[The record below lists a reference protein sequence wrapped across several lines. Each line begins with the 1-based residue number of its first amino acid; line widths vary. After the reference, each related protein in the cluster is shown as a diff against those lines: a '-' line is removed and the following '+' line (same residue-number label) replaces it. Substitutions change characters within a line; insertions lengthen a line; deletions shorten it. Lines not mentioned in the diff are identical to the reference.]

1 MPELHS
7 NYSEFFTVD
16 ESYYPEIN
24 PDSIKGDIDGWMKT
38 WPHPTFIEL
47 LEKTER
53 MLAREA
59 RGKKH
64 CIWVQGA
71 FGTGKS
77 RVIWTIKELLGCSE
91 EKFNAYFNEFPA
103 LQAKADLREKLLAH
117 KQGKI
122 VTAFRYSS
130 GEISNTRKLIM
141 AIYESV
147 SDALKKAGYDYLGTR
162 TIRGQI
168 AAWLEDE
175 GKQQIFQ
182 IMLNKPEYRSKGSF
196 AGKSPAEILAQLR
209 STANVDQLIN
219 DILDMS
225 ENERIGVYDLT
236 MDDLKEWIT
245 DVIDNNSL
253 TALVLLWDE
262 FSSYFKQNLNT
273 LDQLQSLVELCAIKP
288 FEMIIVTHEIGA
300 LDRNGENTQ
309 LSNIVKDRF
318 EVVSIEMPDNVAF
331 DLIGHA
337 MKPNVAA
344 YATWELYL
352 DDIAGRSS
360 ESRMAVA
367 HQVGVGDDVLRRMTP
382 IHPMAALMLKYI
394 SERFASNQ
402 RSMFN
407 FIKSDETE
415 DLHAFQWFINT
426 HTPEN
431 PDILTMD
438 YLWDFFYEKGR
449 DEHGTGAGRSNL
461 DILISG
467 VLDTYPQNESRL
479 NEEQKRVLKVVLM
492 MQAISR
498 RINNAISLLR
508 PTEANVKLAF
518 EGDDSFSTSP
528 VLILRNQL
536 VTQLKILFASEAEN
550 HLVEY
555 ATATVQGDQPK
566 IDELIARIKN
576 DTRTGKL
583 VSDAKLSEALKLN
596 DAEAMRFQFTPVTID
611 DFTRITNRLADR
623 VAAPNLD
630 FHIYGVVCF
639 VRDEMEQTRMRALI
653 ADARHEESKRKM
665 VIIDASG
672 VPMGAARFAEWAK
685 YAGNEEYWRPKDEDL
700 ANNHKRN
707 LTAVLTAW
715 KEAVESENLLVYSG
729 EHFERAL
736 GAIRTIR
743 DEILPRIVLDRYPLS
758 FDNAAVSENFFHED
772 KFLDGAKKGIKRET
786 GGIYQQRYVS
796 GMLQQVWA
804 VPEYWKQPSL
814 RSLPISVLKQQ
825 LTEMIDTR
833 FVTDVRISH
842 SEIYDF
848 LAERGFMP
856 CNLYAF
862 LTGFLLGEYAQPPYR
877 YSIGEGGDDGD
888 TQNPDK
894 LGEHIGECFKY
905 KNPNQGIRN
914 YKEKYIEI
922 MSREQKTFVDF
933 VHDAFDVAENS
944 SVERAASRMRTKLKE
959 LGYPVWCYT
968 YVDQRNLGAYLE
980 RIAQI
985 ANDRGSGNVST
996 QAKRFGKMLL
1006 DVQASSS
1013 QLIEL
1018 LTTEN
1023 GAEGLQIFLEEF
1035 QNGAL
1040 LHLAEEIGTPNALE
1054 DVRSALSSGEALW
1067 LWNQET
1073 GEEEISKLIVQYQIV
1088 AASNRFAGYSTF
1100 DVTHDYLSCITKW
1113 KECARYTH
1121 IPSLVIQEKAPELRA
1136 WVQLLREI
1144 IDDGGL
1150 ATADKKRKFLAVL
1163 TEKHVEIQDFL
1174 DNRATRFTEYFATS
1188 LQSLDVD
1195 AGKRIYAGLDHS
1207 SFSKSKSDFVREVNE
1222 AADRERASLR
1232 ATQLRI
1238 KWNSLSGFD
1247 NANLWSDHYST
1258 PILALVPASEHQQA
1272 KRLFATLKAFSPTD
1286 ADITASL
1293 AYLDGHPSFVL
1304 KLKDP
1309 SAIDEAFGREM
1320 IGQYHTLVTVDEA
1333 RQAIR
1338 SSVPSE
1344 PYEWITGNAARS
1356 AVKEKADHNYLSGAN
1371 QALLN
1376 RIDEMDDRQAKEYL
1390 KRLVQDKLDVGV
1402 QMMDSE
1408 GML

>member
-1 MPELHS
+1 MPELQS

-16 ESYYPEIN
+16 EGYYPEIN

-77 RVIWTIKELLGCSE
+77 RVIWTVEELLRCPE

-103 LQAKADLREKLLAH
+103 LRAKPDLREKLLSH
-117 KQGKI
+117 KRGKI

-130 GEISNTRKLIM
+130 GDISNTRKLIM

-147 SDALKKAGYDYLGTR
+147 SDALKKAGYDNLGTR
-162 TIRGQI
+162 TIRGKI
-168 AAWLEDE
+168 AEWLEDE
-175 GKQQIFQ
+175 DKQQIFQ
-182 IMLNKPEYRSKGSF
+182 IMLNKPQYRSRGSF
-196 AGKSPAEILAQLR
+196 SGKNPADILAQLR
-209 STANVDQLIN
+209 SSANVDQLIN
-219 DILDMS
+219 DILDLS
-225 ENERIGVYDLT
+225 ENEQIGVYELT
-236 MDDLKEWIT
+236 MADLKEWLT
-245 DVIDNNSL
+245 DVIDTNGL

-344 YATWELYL
+344 HDTWELYL

-360 ESRMAVA
+360 ESRMAVSRL
-367 HQVGVGDDVLRRMTP
+367 VGVEDDVLRRMTP

-449 DEHGTGAGRSNL
+449 DEHGTDAGRSNL

-479 NEEQKRVLKVVLM
+479 NVEQRRVLKVVLM

-498 RINNAISLLR
+498 RINNAIPLLR
-508 PTEANVKLAF
+508 PTEANVRLAF
-518 EGDDSFSTSP
+518 EGDDSFTTSP
-528 VLILRNQL
+528 VLILKNQL
-536 VTQLKILFASEAEN
+536 VTQLKILFVSEAEN

-566 IDELIARIKN
+566 IDEIIARIKN
-576 DTRTGKL
+576 ETRTGKL
-583 VSDAKLSEALKLN
+583 VSDAKLSDALKLN

-611 DFTRITNRLADR
+611 DFTRVTNRLADQ
-623 VAAPNLD
+623 VASPNLD

-639 VRDEMEQTRMRALI
+639 VRDEAEQTRMLALI
-653 ADARHEESKRKM
+653 ADARCEENKRRI

-685 YAGNEEYWRPKDEDL
+685 YAGNEEYWRPKDEEL
-700 ANNHKRN
+700 ANNYKRN

-715 KEAVESENLLVYSG
+715 KDAVETENLLVYYS
-729 EHFERAL
+729 EHFERAS
-736 GAIRTIR
+736 GAVRTIR
-743 DEILPRIVLDRYPLS
+743 DDILPRIVLDRYPLS
-758 FDNAAVSENFFHED
+758 FDNAAVSGNFFHED
-772 KFLDGAKKGIKRET
+772 RFPDGAKKGIKRET
-786 GGIYQQRYVS
+786 GGIFQQRDVT
-796 GMLQQVWA
+796 GMLQQVWTT
-804 VPEYWKQPSL
+804 PEYWKQPSL
-814 RSLPISVLKQQ
+814 RTLPISVLKQQ
-825 LTEMIDTR
+825 LTEMIDAR
-833 FVTDVRISH
+833 FTTDVRISH

-862 LTGFLLGEYAQPPYR
+862 ITGFLLREYAQAPYR
-877 YSIGEGGDDGD
+877 YSIGESGDDGD

-894 LGEHIGECFKY
+894 LGEHVGECFKY

-922 MSREQKTFVDF
+922 MSREQKAFVDF

-959 LGYPVWCYT
+959 LGYPVWCYS
-968 YVDQRNLGAYLE
+968 YVDQRNLGTYLE
-980 RIAQI
+980 RIAEI
-985 ANDRGSGNVST
+985 ANDRGSGNVPS

-1006 DVQASSS
+1006 DVQASSG

-1023 GAEGLQIFLEEF
+1023 GAEGLHIFLEEF
-1035 QNGAL
+1035 QGGEL
-1040 LHLAEEIGTPNALE
+1040 FHLAEEIGTPNALE

-1088 AASNRFAGYSTF
+1088 AASNKFAGYSTF
-1100 DVTHDYLSCITKW
+1100 DATHDYSSCITKW
-1113 KECARYTH
+1113 KECAKYTH
-1121 IPSLVIQEKAPELRA
+1121 IPSLVIQEKTPELRA
-1136 WVQLLREI
+1136 WVQLLRDI
-1144 IDDGGL
+1144 IADGGL
-1150 ATADKKRKFLAVL
+1150 ATAEKKQQFLTIL
-1163 TEKHVEIQDFL
+1163 TEKHAEIEDFL
-1174 DNRATRFTEYFATS
+1174 NNRPARFTEYFSAS
-1188 LQSLDVD
+1188 LQGLDVET
-1195 AGKRIYAGLDHS
+1195 GKRIYAGLDQT
-1207 SFSKSKSDFVREVNE
+1207 SFTKSKSDFIREVNE
-1222 AADRERASLR
+1222 AADQERASLR

-1238 KWNSLSGFD
+1238 KWNALSGFD
-1247 NANLWSDHYST
+1247 NAHQWSEHYST

-1272 KRLFATLKAFSPTD
+1272 KRLFATLKAVSPSD

-1293 AYLDGHPSFVL
+1293 AYLDGNPTFVE
-1304 KLKDP
+1304 KLKDQ
-1309 SAIDEAFGREM
+1309 SAIDTAFVREM

-1338 SSVPSE
+1338 SSVPSD
-1344 PYEWITGNAARS
+1344 PYEWVTGSAAKS
-1356 AVKEKADHNYLSGAN
+1356 AIKEKADHNYLSGAN
-1371 QALLN
+1371 QQLLD
-1376 RIDEMDDRQAKEYL
+1376 RIDDMQPQQAKDYL

>member
-1 MPELHS
+1 MPELQS

-77 RVIWTIKELLGCSE
+77 RVIWTVKELLSCSE
-91 EKFNAYFNEFPA
+91 EKFNDYFNEFPA
-103 LQAKADLREKLLAH
+103 LRAKTDLREKFLAH

-130 GEISNTRKLIM
+130 GDISNTRKLIM
-141 AIYESV
+141 AIYESI

-162 TIRGQI
+162 TIRGRI

-175 GKQQIFQ
+175 EKQQIFQ

-196 AGKSPAEILAQLR
+196 AGKSPEDILTQLR

-236 MDDLKEWIT
+236 MADLKDWIT
-245 DVIDNNSL
+245 DIIDNNKL

-318 EVVSIEMPDNVAF
+318 EVVRIEMPDNVAF

-344 YATWELYL
+344 HDTWELYL

-360 ESRMAVA
+360 EARMAVA
-367 HQVGVGDDVLRRMTP
+367 RQVNVGDDVLRRMTP

-426 HTPEN
+426 HTPDN

-467 VLDTYPQNESRL
+467 VLDTYPRNESRL

-498 RINNAISLLR
+498 RINNAIPLLR

-528 VLILRNQL
+528 ALILRNQL
-536 VTQLKILFASEAEN
+536 VAQLKILFASEAEN

-583 VSDAKLSEALKLN
+583 VSDARLSDAIKLN
-596 DAEAMRFQFTPVTID
+596 DAEAMRFQFIPVTID

-623 VAAPNLD
+623 VATPNLD

-639 VRDEMEQTRMRALI
+639 VRDEVEQTRMRALI
-653 ADARHEESKRKM
+653 ADARREENKRKM

-685 YAGNEEYWRPKDEDL
+685 YAGNEEYWRPRMMIL
-700 ANNHKRN
+700 P
-707 LTAVLTAW
+707 T
-715 KEAVESENLLVYSG
+715 
-729 EHFERAL
+729 
-736 GAIRTIR
+736 TIR
-743 DEILPRIVLDRYPLS
+743 
-758 FDNAAVSENFFHED
+758 
-772 KFLDGAKKGIKRET
+772 ET
-786 GGIYQQRYVS
+786 
-796 GMLQQVWA
+796 
-804 VPEYWKQPSL
+804 
-814 RSLPISVLKQQ
+814 
-825 LTEMIDTR
+825 
-833 FVTDVRISH
+833 
-842 SEIYDF
+842 
-848 LAERGFMP
+848 
-856 CNLYAF
+856 
-862 LTGFLLGEYAQPPYR
+862 
-877 YSIGEGGDDGD
+877 
-888 TQNPDK
+888 
-894 LGEHIGECFKY
+894 
-905 KNPNQGIRN
+905 
-914 YKEKYIEI
+914 
-922 MSREQKTFVDF
+922 
-933 VHDAFDVAENS
+933 
-944 SVERAASRMRTKLKE
+944 
-959 LGYPVWCYT
+959 
-968 YVDQRNLGAYLE
+968 
-980 RIAQI
+980 
-985 ANDRGSGNVST
+985 
-996 QAKRFGKMLL
+996 
-1006 DVQASSS
+1006 
-1013 QLIEL
+1013 
-1018 LTTEN
+1018 
-1023 GAEGLQIFLEEF
+1023 
-1035 QNGAL
+1035 
-1040 LHLAEEIGTPNALE
+1040 
-1054 DVRSALSSGEALW
+1054 
-1067 LWNQET
+1067 
-1073 GEEEISKLIVQYQIV
+1073 
-1088 AASNRFAGYSTF
+1088 
-1100 DVTHDYLSCITKW
+1100 
-1113 KECARYTH
+1113 
-1121 IPSLVIQEKAPELRA
+1121 
-1136 WVQLLREI
+1136 
-1144 IDDGGL
+1144 
-1150 ATADKKRKFLAVL
+1150 
-1163 TEKHVEIQDFL
+1163 
-1174 DNRATRFTEYFATS
+1174 
-1188 LQSLDVD
+1188 
-1195 AGKRIYAGLDHS
+1195 
-1207 SFSKSKSDFVREVNE
+1207 
-1222 AADRERASLR
+1222 
-1232 ATQLRI
+1232 
-1238 KWNSLSGFD
+1238 
-1247 NANLWSDHYST
+1247 
-1258 PILALVPASEHQQA
+1258 
-1272 KRLFATLKAFSPTD
+1272 
-1286 ADITASL
+1286 
-1293 AYLDGHPSFVL
+1293 
-1304 KLKDP
+1304 
-1309 SAIDEAFGREM
+1309 
-1320 IGQYHTLVTVDEA
+1320 
-1333 RQAIR
+1333 
-1338 SSVPSE
+1338 
-1344 PYEWITGNAARS
+1344 
-1356 AVKEKADHNYLSGAN
+1356 
-1371 QALLN
+1371 
-1376 RIDEMDDRQAKEYL
+1376 
-1390 KRLVQDKLDVGV
+1390 
-1402 QMMDSE
+1402 
-1408 GML
+1408 